1 MMTNQILYKHFTNTL
16 QTLYK
21 ERIYIYIYAVYNRID
36 KILEKNFFE
45 KVS

>member
-1 MMTNQILYKHFTNTL
+1 MTNQILYKHFTNTL
-16 QTLYK
+16 QRK
-21 ERIYIYIYAVYNRID
+21 NIYIYAVYNRID

>member
-21 ERIYIYIYAVYNRID
+21 ERIYIYAVYNRID